1 MIEKLL
7 KEQNVNDFY
16 LENIKARL
24 GIVDKKPERVRKTI
38 QVPKTEEIKQEE
50 EKVNMRPV
58 TE

>member
-1 MIEKLL
+1 M

-38 QVPKTEEIKQEE
+38 QVPKTEEVKQEE
-50 EKVNMRPV
+50 EKVNIHNMRPV